1 MKYDIRFKPK
11 AFRDIESLPSRIQEA
26 LLGRNA
32 ELRSLWAQSNP
43 DEKNIVAKQK
53 EGNDLRARLQEM
65 SVKHR
70 LQARGV
76 LTPEQQTQ
84 VQGYLSDTGN
94 FGPGYGKR
102 GGGRGMGMGPE
113 SPITALSL
121 FLSTLPN

>member
-1 MKYDIRFKPK
+1 MGARQKLRT
-11 AFRDIESLPSRIQEA
+11 
-26 LLGRNA
+26 LGRNA

-53 EGNDLRARLQEM
+53 EINDLRSRLQEM

-84 VQGYLSDTGN
+84 VQGYLSDTEN

-102 GGGRGMGMGPE
+102 SGGRGMGMGPGGC
-113 SPITALSL
+113 PKW
-121 FLSTLPN
+121 